1 MFWGPLPDA
10 IQSAVDRLR
19 TYAAVVD
26 KVFISSV
33 MRGFEDERA
42 AARRA
47 VESVG
52 LRAVMAEIAP
62 ARPDAS
68 KHALLDLVDPADA
81 VVLILGARYGYIAE
95 HGLSP
100 TEDEFNHARQAGKP
114 IFVFVQNG
122 VQREPEQD
130 EFVRRVQGGWSQ
142 GAFTAFFDSA
152 EDLGFAVVQALSAH
166 RDAQHGDALPAAQD
180 RARRLAV
187 GEERHGR
194 MPGNTVRVVFAP
206 AGAGTLIDA
215 LVLDDGT
222 LADRAAGVVRAH
234 GLVSQAAGI
243 EAQASSRGIALSA
256 KALRDFHTT
265 TIELTA
271 DGAVLIEADARA
283 EGTMGGMAISY
294 PRVEQI
300 VAAAATIALD
310 LWALLPA
317 GDRVRQVA
325 ATVCVPDADHHPLVL
340 GGTTGGS
347 MSVPTIPSPLVAPDP
362 PLVLRRADVS
372 TAETNR
378 RLAVSVKQAFAD
390 HGAVSD

>member
-1 MFWGPLPDA
+1 
-10 IQSAVDRLR
+10 
-19 TYAAVVD
+19 VD

-52 LRAVMAEIAP
+52 LRAVMAETAP

-152 EDLGFAVVQALSAH
+152 EDLGFASSRRSAPTATPSTATRCRPPKIALGGWLSA
-166 RDAQHGDALPAAQD
+166 R
-180 RARRLAV
+180 
-187 GEERHGR
+187 
-194 MPGNTVRVVFAP
+194 
-206 AGAGTLIDA
+206 
-215 LVLDDGT
+215 
-222 LADRAAGVVRAH
+222 
-234 GLVSQAAGI
+234 
-243 EAQASSRGIALSA
+243 SA
-256 KALRDFHTT
+256 
-265 TIELTA
+265 
-271 DGAVLIEADARA
+271 
-283 EGTMGGMAISY
+283 
-294 PRVEQI
+294 
-300 VAAAATIALD
+300 
-310 LWALLPA
+310 
-317 GDRVRQVA
+317 
-325 ATVCVPDADHHPLVL
+325 
-340 GGTTGGS
+340 
-347 MSVPTIPSPLVAPDP
+347 
-362 PLVLRRADVS
+362 
-372 TAETNR
+372 TAECPATLSGSCSHPR
-378 RLAVSVKQAFAD
+378 APGR
-390 HGAVSD
+390 

>member
-52 LRAVMAEIAP
+52 LRAVMAETAP

-122 VQREPEQD
+122 VLREPEQD
-130 EFVRRVQGGWSQ
+130 ELGYSQ
-142 GAFTAFFDSA
+142 DKAEKSISWLDS
-152 EDLGFAVVQALSAH
+152 L
-166 RDAQHGDALPAAQD
+166 AANC
-180 RARRLAV
+180 
-187 GEERHGR
+187 GSG
-194 MPGNTVRVVFAP
+194 
-206 AGAGTLIDA
+206 
-215 LVLDDGT
+215 LV
-222 LADRAAGVVRAH
+222 GVVRS
-234 GLVSQAAGI
+234 GSVG
-243 EAQASSRGIALSA
+243 
-256 KALRDFHTT
+256 
-265 TIELTA
+265 
-271 DGAVLIEADARA
+271 
-283 EGTMGGMAISY
+283 
-294 PRVEQI
+294 RV
-300 VAAAATIALD
+300 T
-310 LWALLPA
+310 
-317 GDRVRQVA
+317 DRCGWR
-325 ATVCVPDADHHPLVL
+325 
-340 GGTTGGS
+340 
-347 MSVPTIPSPLVAPDP
+347 
-362 PLVLRRADVS
+362 
-372 TAETNR
+372 
-378 RLAVSVKQAFAD
+378 VSVD
-390 HGAVSD
+390 GVD